1 MIANVTFGSFRLRAE
16 WGGYCPF
23 IRQRTNALHH
33 HDFGEICLVTAG
45 SGRYRH
51 GAEAFPVAAGDIFAA
66 FPGVP
71 HEISSYETGD
81 LELYFLRFVVTR
93 LEIATGEAVRG
104 SHRLSIEER
113 ILEGFNGTR
122 LRATN
127 GDSLWPFISLIMSL
141 DQSSPSSMLAK
152 AGESA
157 LLNLTLAM
165 MERLGPTSKMV
176 ADPAEPTLWERARS
190 VIESQVESTIDTESL
205 AEKLGVCSRTLR
217 RAAHRE
223 TGRGIAA
230 EINQIRM
237 MHASHRLLMGFSV
250 AEVSTQ
256 FHFSEPAVF
265 TRCFR
270 RVVGTSPSDFKRNYQ
285 LGNHA
290 VSPRNDNQKLNRR

>member
-1 MIANVTFGSFRLRAE
+1 MIANVTFGNFRLRAE

-33 HDFGEICLVTAG
+33 HEFGEICLVTAG

-51 GAEAFPVAAGDIFAA
+51 GTETFPVTVGDIFAA

-93 LEIATGEAVRG
+93 LELANTDFARG
-104 SHRLSIEER
+104 SHRFSVEER
-113 ILEGFNGTR
+113 IIEAFDGRR
-122 LRATN
+122 LRAAN
-127 GDSLWPFISLIMSL
+127 GESLWPFIPLINSLG
-141 DQSSPSSMLAK
+141 QSSPSSMTAK
-152 AGESA
+152 ARESA
-157 LLNLTLAM
+157 LVHLTLAM
-165 MERLGPTSKMV
+165 MERLGPISKVM
-176 ADPAEPTLWERARS
+176 AEPEEPTLWERARS
-190 VIESQVESTIDTESL
+190 LMESQVEATLDAETL

-217 RAAHRE
+217 RAVQRE

-250 AEVSTQ
+250 AEVATQ
-256 FHFSEPAVF
+256 FRFSEPAVF

-290 VSPRNDNQKLNRR
+290 VSPQTDNPKPTKR